1 MQQEINFTPI
11 ARRNDPQTSQIAAE
25 RTNKGKRG
33 ADMGYIVQFVKYN
46 PRKTV
51 GEICQLLINQGIS
64 FHKVTTYQ
72 KRLYDAAGQNL
83 IRSVGERKCE
93 ETGHKARVW
102 GCV

>member
-25 RTNKGKRG
+25 RTNKGKR
-33 ADMGYIVQFVKYN
+33 
-46 PRKTV
+46 
-51 GEICQLLINQGIS
+51 
-64 FHKVTTYQ
+64 
-72 KRLYDAAGQNL
+72 
-83 IRSVGERKCE
+83 KCE